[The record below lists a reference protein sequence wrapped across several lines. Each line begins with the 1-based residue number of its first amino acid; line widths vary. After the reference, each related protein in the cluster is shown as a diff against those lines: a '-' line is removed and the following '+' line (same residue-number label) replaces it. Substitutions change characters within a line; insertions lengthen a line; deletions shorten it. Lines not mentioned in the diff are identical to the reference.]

1 MAKILLALLAVSSV
15 IALAYS
21 HGMLL
26 DPVARG
32 SRWRYDTTAPSNFE
46 DNELFCGGFTVSGY
60 FFLILSAS
68 KINEFFSKNL
78 LDTIY
83 TKWWKMWIMR

>member
-1 MAKILLALLAVSSV
+1 MLLAVCSV

-32 SRWRYDTTAPSNFE
+32 SRWRYDTSAPSNFE
-46 DNELFCGGFTVSGY
+46 DNELFCGGFTVSVFL
-60 FFLILSAS
+60 FF
-68 KINEFFSKNL
+68 FFKCFKN
-78 LDTIY
+78 
-83 TKWWKMWIMR
+83 